1 MKAGPL
7 IILRTVAALLAG
19 GACGAGSKYFFY
31 PGADIP
37 TARPTELARDGDDA
51 AATSGAAMP
60 AGASA
65 ELAADPP
72 FVSASFEA
80 SPKAFH
86 AAAMV
91 PATLSII
98 IISAQ

>member
-1 MKAGPL
+1 MTTCVRAW
-7 IILRTVAALLAG
+7 LAELPEPD
-19 GACGAGSKYFFY
+19 GADEAIAGS
-31 PGADIP
+31 AL
-37 TARPTELARDGDDA
+37 ARPTELARDGDDA